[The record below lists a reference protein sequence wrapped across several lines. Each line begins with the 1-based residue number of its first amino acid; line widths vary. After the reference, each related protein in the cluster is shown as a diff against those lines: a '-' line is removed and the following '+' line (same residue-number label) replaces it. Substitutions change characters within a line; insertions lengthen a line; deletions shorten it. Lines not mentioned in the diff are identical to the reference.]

1 METLERY
8 RELIQTVLG
17 EYAAIPYANGD
28 YERELVMDC
37 VNDRYLLLTLGWDG
51 KRRVYYPVIHI
62 DIREGKLWI
71 QHDATEDGVATDL
84 IAAGVP
90 KEQIVLAF
98 YPLEARRHS
107 EFAAA

>member
-1 METLERY
+1 METIEHY
-8 RELIQTVLG
+8 RELVQSVLT

-28 YERELVMDC
+28 YERELLLDR

-51 KRRVYYPVIHI
+51 NRRVYYPVIHI
-62 DIREGKLWI
+62 DIRDGKLWI

-90 KEQIVLAF
+90 KQRIVLAF
-98 YPLEARRHS
+98 YPLEARRRS
-107 EFAAA
+107 DFAAA

>member
-1 METLERY
+1 METLAGY
-8 RELIQTVLG
+8 RELVQRILE
-17 EYAAIPYANGD
+17 EYAAIPYANGE
-28 YERELVMDC
+28 YERELVMDREH
-37 VNDRYLLLTLGWDG
+37 DRYLLLTLGWEG

-62 DIREGKLWI
+62 DIRDGKLWI
-71 QHDATEDGVATDL
+71 QHDATEDGVARDL

-107 EFAAA
+107 EFAVA

>member
-1 METLERY
+1 METLEHY
-8 RELIQTVLG
+8 RELVQRVLE

-28 YERELVMDC
+28 YERELVMDREK
-37 VNDRYLLLTLGWDG
+37 DHYLLLTLGWDG
-51 KRRVYYPVIHI
+51 KCRVYYPVIHI
-62 DIREGKLWI
+62 DIRDSKLWI

-84 IAAGVP
+84 MAAGVP

-107 EFAAA
+107 EFGVA

>member
-1 METLERY
+1 METLTRY
-8 RELIQTVLG
+8 RELIQRVLE
-17 EYAAIPYANGD
+17 EYAAVPYANGE
-28 YERELVMDC
+28 YERELVMDRE
-37 VNDRYLLLTLGWDG
+37 NDRYLLLTLGWEG

-62 DIREGKLWI
+62 DIRDGKLWI
-71 QHDATEDGVATDL
+71 QHDATEEGVARDL

-90 KEQIVLAF
+90 KDQSVLAF

>member
-1 METLERY
+1 METLEHHRK
-8 RELIQTVLG
+8 LVQSVLA

-28 YERELVMDC
+28 YERELLLDC
-37 VNDRYLLLTLGWDG
+37 VNDRYILLTLGWDG
-51 KRRVYYPVIHI
+51 NHRVYYPVIHI
-62 DIREGKLWI
+62 DIRDGKLWI

-90 KEQIVLAF
+90 KQQIVLAF

-107 EFAAA
+107 DFATA

>member
-1 METLERY
+1 MATLEGY
-8 RELIQTVLG
+8 RELVKRVLA

-28 YERELVMDC
+28 YERELILDRE
-37 VNDRYLLLTLGWDG
+37 NDRYLLLTLGWEG

-62 DIREGKLWI
+62 DIRDGKLWI

-90 KEQIVLAF
+90 KDRIVLAF
-98 YPLEARRHS
+98 YPIEARRHS
-107 EFAAA
+107 EFATI